1 MVLVML
7 SWRPIPSLAFLL
19 LIRIFFVRS
28 TVAMSS
34 SVGRLANQR
43 VLVTGAGRGIGRA
56 IALICRREGARVA
69 IVSRTRSE
77 LEETASLAESSSS
90 DECKSSAMMSLH
102 VADVTN
108 PSQVEDAVESIV
120 EAWGGI
126 DVLVN
131 NAGGSQTK
139 KAPLWDLSSDDLRG
153 ILDLNVVGV
162 HVVSSAVLRR
172 HMLPSGKGRIVNIS
186 SRAGKVG
193 LQNYSHYCASKFALE
208 GLTAAL
214 AEEVKNKGIEV
225 NTVRFVVEG
234 SIVRACSYKHLDS
247 FFDLG
252 AFTQT
257 SFTPTFHSF
266 LRGW

>member
-1 MVLVML
+1 M
-7 SWRPIPSLAFLL
+7 SERRSIPFTLILL
-19 LIRIFFVRS
+19 LRIFFAES
-28 TVAMSS
+28 IVAMS

-69 IVSRTRSE
+69 IVARTRSE
-77 LEETASLAESSSS
+77 LEETASLASSVS
-90 DECKSSAMMSLH
+90 DECSSSMMSLH

-108 PSQVEDAVESIV
+108 TSQAEDAVDSVVLE
-120 EAWGGI
+120 WGGI

-131 NAGGSQTK
+131 NAGRAQTT

-153 ILDLNVVGV
+153 ILDLNVVGA
-162 HVVSSAVLRR
+162 HVVSSAVLQR
-172 HMLPSGKGRIVNIS
+172 HMLRSGNGRIVNIS

-193 LQNYSHYCASKFALE
+193 LQNYTHYCASKFALE

-214 AEEVKNKGIEV
+214 AEEVKYKGIEV
-225 NTVRFVVEG
+225 NTVSFLRERSLRGLLLCSGCIRNRF
-234 SIVRACSYKHLDS
+234 
-247 FFDLG
+247 FF
-252 AFTQT
+252 
-257 SFTPTFHSF
+257 STFHSF